1 MSPTPKELTEEVCQL
16 ESFEN
21 LDHNSNNTE
30 FQEDGEVRKRNV
42 NPVPAEQDSSPP
54 KDSGSKRLE
63 VLCDG
68 YYYDVTEFLA
78 KHPGGDIMELYTDTR
93 EDATIAIQ
101 QFHYRSLKTVMA
113 RMKGLKRRVATEE
126 ESK

>member
-1 MSPTPKELTEEVCQL
+1 MSPTPKELTDEVCQL
-16 ESFEN
+16 EAFEN
-21 LDHNSNNTE
+21 VASSNAE
-30 FQEDGEVRKRNV
+30 FQDEGEVRKRNV
-42 NPVPAEQDSSPP
+42 DPVPAEENNNTAPA
-54 KDSGSKRLE
+54 KDSGTKRLE

-68 YYYDVTEFLA
+68 YYYDVTEFI
-78 KHPGGDIMELYTDTR
+78 KRHPGGDIMELYTDTR

-113 RMKGLKRRVATEE
+113 KMKGLKRRVATDE